1 MDKHRSTSTPWKI
14 VTNLPRAAHLS
25 LLRSLQG
32 MWGRPTN
39 LPRPQTPVTYLDQL
53 ATPDPPMTAT
63 GGPISAAEMP
73 DDGTFASDLAWAEA
87 VDAQQRV
94 THTSTL
100 AERHVITL
108 PAGATGD
115 NVAVARLHAEAYA
128 RARGFDLP
136 AGSIG
141 VLSRRGKLGDEYI
154 GVTFDV
160 VVGKGDISPDQRSP
174 GVLDRWTWSGGALQW
189 WRKVL
194 GNGDG
199 RQGRVLARLDERDRG
214 RRVVPG
220 PWRGADALHGFDQA
234 NQPGGPTVA
243 DQMPPWMR
251 RADGDDSEGE

>member
-1 MDKHRSTSTPWKI
+1 MTT
-14 VTNLPRAAHLS
+14 
-25 LLRSLQG
+25 G
-32 MWGRPTN
+32 PT
-39 LPRPQTPVTYLDQL
+39 
-53 ATPDPPMTAT
+53 
-63 GGPISAAEMP
+63 SAA
-73 DDGTFASDLAWAEA
+73 DL
-87 VDAQQRV
+87 RV
-94 THTSTL
+94 SHSSTL
-100 AERHVITL
+100 LEQHRITL
-108 PAGATGD
+108 PVGATGD

-128 RARGFDLP
+128 RARGFELS

-141 VLSRRGKLGDEYI
+141 VVSRLGKLGDEYL

-160 VVGKGDISPDQRSP
+160 VVGKGDISTNQSVP

-220 PWRGADALHGFDQA
+220 PWRGADALNGFEQA
-234 NQPGGPTVA
+234 DQPGGPVVSAA
-243 DQMPPWMR
+243 DQRPPWMK